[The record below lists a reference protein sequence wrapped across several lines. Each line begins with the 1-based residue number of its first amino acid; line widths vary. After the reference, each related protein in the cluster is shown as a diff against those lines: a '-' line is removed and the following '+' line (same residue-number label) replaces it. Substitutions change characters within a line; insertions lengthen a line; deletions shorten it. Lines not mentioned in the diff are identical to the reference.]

1 MNVWRR
7 RKRNSVGKHIE
18 ARAPTL
24 FLLFFSAVCQAQDA
38 QQPDAPKP
46 EAAEKRKA
54 VLQAAKQY
62 MQGFEL
68 RLAAGDKRELM
79 LSESPLLVFG
89 DPTRANENGTVWIW
103 GEGRP
108 AAFLE
113 VYHITGIKNRW
124 FHAVTLTGSQTVVM
138 KRAGF
143 TWQPDKAQVE
153 PKLLGDAPVPAKK
166 EADRLRQMKEQARRF
181 TSHEFWDPNNSRFE
195 LRLHDKPLH
204 RYKDAAAEIQDGAAF
219 SLANGTNPE
228 AILLV
233 EALGKSPEASRW
245 HFSLARLGSAEMSAS
260 LDGKEVWHVDVAP
273 GKSRIGRHTDPYW
286 AFYEGAVED

>member
-1 MNVWRR
+1 MGL
-7 RKRNSVGKHIE
+7 RKRSKGQRVIK
-18 ARAPTL
+18 TQTS
-24 FLLFFSAVCQAQDA
+24 LLLLVLSAVWQAQDA
-38 QQPDAPKP
+38 QPDAV
-46 EAAEKRKA
+46 EQRKA
-54 VLQAAKQY
+54 QLQEAKEY

-68 RLAAGDKRELM
+68 RLAGGNKKQLK
-79 LSESPLLVFG
+79 LSESPLFVFG

-108 AAFLE
+108 AAILE

-138 KRAGF
+138 KGAGF
-143 TWQPDKAQVE
+143 TWRPDKTQVE
-153 PKLLGDAPVPAKK
+153 PKLLGDAPQPAKK
-166 EADRLRQMKEQARRF
+166 DADRLRQMKEQARRF

-195 LRLHDKPLH
+195 LRLLDKPLH
-204 RYKDAAAEIQDGAAF
+204 RYQDVAAEIQDGAAF

-228 AILLV
+228 AILLI
-233 EALGKSPEASRW
+233 EALGKSVETSRW
-245 HFSLARLGSAEMSAS
+245 HFSLARLGSAEMAAA

-273 GKSRIGRHTDPYW
+273 GKSRIGRSTDPYK